1 MLSFPGLSTA
11 FILLTLHCSS
21 YSQKLFLFNRGAYK
35 LEDIISS
42 ASPEY
47 IQEVQRLQTLIQPDD
62 ESTVQLSSVRIIT
75 QYTLQ
80 TH

>member
-1 MLSFPGLSTA
+1 V
-11 FILLTLHCSS
+11 
-21 YSQKLFLFNRGAYK
+21 FLFNRGAYK

-47 IQEVQRLQTLIQPDD
+47 IQEVQKLQTLIQPDD
-62 ESTVQLSSVRIIT
+62 GCSILLSSVRIIS

-80 TH
+80 LHDWLQARGETSACQK